1 MKFLSIL
8 FTVLFLSFSA
18 SAYELLMFSVS
29 NCIYCIAFNEEVA
42 PTYNDTKYA
51 ETLPL
56 TIIDNADIPEWFHI
70 AYAEGRIEPIK
81 RTPTFIIFDEKS
93 QAEVNRFVGYNGKE
107 WFYERV
113 ASWIEHHKRITPQR
127 ILKTH
132 THMDIHKCIL
142 HNS

>member
-29 NCIYCIAFNEEVA
+29 NCIYCIAFNEQVA

-56 TIIDNADIPEWFHI
+56 TIIDNADIPDWFLT
-70 AYAEGRIEPIK
+70 AYEEGRIEPIK
-81 RTPTFIIFDEKS
+81 GTPTFIIWDEEN
-93 QAEVNRFVGYNGKE
+93 QIEIERIVGYNGKE

-113 ASWIEHHKRITPQR
+113 AYWVKHYEEYYGQ
-127 ILKTH
+127 
-132 THMDIHKCIL
+132 
-142 HNS
+142 

>member
-8 FTVLFLSFSA
+8 FTLLFLSFSA
-18 SAYELLMFSVS
+18 SAYELLMFSVK
-29 NCIYCIAFNEEVA
+29 NCIYCIKFHEEVA
-42 PTYNDTKYA
+42 PYYNKTIYA

-70 AYAEGRIEPIK
+70 AYDEGRIKKIK
-81 RTPTFIIFDEKS
+81 GTPTFIIFDTES

-113 ASWIEHHKRITPQR
+113 ASWIEHYEEYYGQ
-127 ILKTH
+127 
-132 THMDIHKCIL
+132 
-142 HNS
+142 

>member
-29 NCIYCIAFNEEVA
+29 NCIYCIAFNEQVA

-56 TIIDNADIPEWFHI
+56 TIIDNADIPDWFHV
-70 AYAEGRIEPIK
+70 AYDEGRIEPIK
-81 RTPTFIIFDEKS
+81 GTPTFIIWDEEN
-93 QAEVNRFVGYNGKE
+93 QIEIDRIVGYNGKE
-107 WFYERV
+107 WFYEKI
-113 ASWIEHHKRITPQR
+113 AYWIEHYEEYYGQ
-127 ILKTH
+127 
-132 THMDIHKCIL
+132 
-142 HNS
+142 

>member
-29 NCIYCIAFNEEVA
+29 NCIYCIAFNEQVA

-56 TIIDNADIPEWFHI
+56 TIIDNADIPEWFQT
-70 AYAEGRIEPIK
+70 AYEEGRIENI
-81 RTPTFIIFDEKS
+81 RGTPTFIIWDEEN
-93 QAEVNRFVGYNGKE
+93 QIEIERIVGYNGKE

-113 ASWIEHHKRITPQR
+113 AYWVKHYEEYYGQ
-127 ILKTH
+127 
-132 THMDIHKCIL
+132 
-142 HNS
+142 

>member
-1 MKFLSIL
+1 
-8 FTVLFLSFSA
+8 
-18 SAYELLMFSVS
+18 MFSVS
-29 NCIYCIAFNEEVA
+29 NCIYCIKFNEEVA
-42 PTYNDTKYA
+42 PYYNKTTYA

-81 RTPTFIIFDEKS
+81 GTPTFIIFDTES

-113 ASWIEHHKRITPQR
+113 ASWIEHYEAYYIK
-127 ILKTH
+127 
-132 THMDIHKCIL
+132 
-142 HNS
+142 

>member
-29 NCIYCIAFNEEVA
+29 NCIYCIAFNEQVA

-56 TIIDNADIPEWFHI
+56 IIIDNADIPDWFHV
-70 AYAEGRIEPIK
+70 AYEEGRIEPIK
-81 RTPTFIIFDEKS
+81 GTPTFIIWDEEN
-93 QAEVNRFVGYNGKE
+93 QIEIERIVGYNGKE

-113 ASWIEHHKRITPQR
+113 AYWVKHYEEYYGQ
-127 ILKTH
+127 
-132 THMDIHKCIL
+132 
-142 HNS
+142 

>member
-29 NCIYCIAFNEEVA
+29 NCIYCIAFNEQVA

-56 TIIDNADIPEWFHI
+56 TIIDAEDPPEWFTT
-70 AYAEGRIEPIK
+70 AYEKGDIK
-81 RTPTFIIFDEKS
+81 KIKGTPTFIIFNKES
-93 QAEVNRFVGYNGKE
+93 QVEIDRIVGYNGKE
-107 WFYERV
+107 WFYERI
-113 ASWIEHHKRITPQR
+113 AYWIEHYGQ
-127 ILKTH
+127 
-132 THMDIHKCIL
+132 
-142 HNS
+142 